1 MTSAKGAA
9 MPASLRPDIAFEAGA
24 TLGEGP
30 VWDEEQQRLLWVDI
44 LPGLVH
50 RFDPATGSDDL
61 FHVGKPVGSA
71 SLRRGGGLVLAV
83 EDGFALLDPGWQRLD
98 QVAVIEHPGPPARFN
113 EGKCDPAG
121 RFLAGTM
128 AYDQTAGAGSVYRL
142 DRGLAVTKLL
152 DGVTI
157 SNGLAWSADGTT
169 MYYIDSPTQGVDA
182 FHYDLETGRLA
193 NRRRV
198 VDIPAAAGLP
208 DGMTIDADGCL
219 WVALYGGSAVHRY
232 APDGHLDATVCF
244 PVTNITCP
252 VFGARG
258 FDQLY
263 VTSARDGLD
272 ERQLAAQPHAGAVFA
287 VDVDARGLPGLRFA
301 G

>member
-1 MTSAKGAA
+1 
-9 MPASLRPDIAFEAGA
+9 MPARQRPEIAIDSRA

-30 VWDEEQQRLLWVDI
+30 VWDEQRQLLLWLDI

-50 RFDPATGSDDL
+50 RFDPATGSDDV
-61 FHVGKPVGSA
+61 FRVGKPVGSA
-71 SLRRGGGLVLAV
+71 GLRRSGGLVLAV
-83 EDGFALLDPGWQRLD
+83 EDGFALLDEDWQRVG
-98 QVAVIEHPGPPARFN
+98 QAVVEHPGPRARFN

-128 AYDQTAGAGSVYRL
+128 AYDLTPGEGSLYRL
-142 DRGLAVTKLL
+142 DPDLTVTKLL

-157 SNGLAWSADGTT
+157 SNGLTWSADGTT

-182 FHYDLETGRLA
+182 FDYDPGTGRLT
-193 NRRRV
+193 NRRRI
-198 VDIPAAAGLP
+198 VDIPTTAGLP
-208 DGMTIDADGCL
+208 DGMTIDAEGCL
-219 WVALYGGSAVHRY
+219 WVALYGGAAVHRY
-232 APDGHLDATVCF
+232 TPEGRLDTTLSF

-252 VFGARG
+252 VFGGPRLG
-258 FDQLY
+258 LLY

-272 ERQLAAQPHAGAVFA
+272 ERQLAAQPHAGAVFTA
-287 VDVDARGLPGLRFA
+287 DVGAQGLPGLRFA

>member
-1 MTSAKGAA
+1 
-9 MPASLRPDIAFEAGA
+9 MPASPRPDIAIEARA

-30 VWDEEQQRLLWVDI
+30 VWDEQRQQLLWLDI

-50 RFDPATGSDDL
+50 RFDPATGGDVV
-61 FHVGKPVGSA
+61 FRVGKPVGSA
-71 SLRRGGGLVLAV
+71 GLRRGGGLVLAV
-83 EDGFALLDPGWQRLD
+83 EDGFALLDEDWQRLD
-98 QVAVIEHPGPPARFN
+98 QAAVVEHPGPPARFN

-121 RFLAGTM
+121 RFLAGTL
-128 AYDQTAGAGSVYRL
+128 AYDETPGAGSVYRL
-142 DRGLAVTKLL
+142 DPDLSVTKLL

-157 SNGLAWSADGTT
+157 SNGLAWTAAGTT
-169 MYYIDSPTQGVDA
+169 LYYIDSPAQGVDA
-182 FHYDLETGRLA
+182 FDYDPGTGRLA

-219 WVALYGGSAVHRY
+219 WVALYGGAAVHRY
-232 APDGHLDATVCF
+232 TPDGRLDATLAF

-252 VFGARG
+252 VFGG
-258 FDQLY
+258 PGLGLLY
-263 VTSARDGLD
+263 VTSARQGLD
-272 ERQLAAQPHAGAVFA
+272 ERQLAAEPHAGAVFTA
-287 VDVDARGLPGLRFA
+287 DVGAQGLPGLRFA

>member
-1 MTSAKGAA
+1 
-9 MPASLRPDIAFEAGA
+9 MPARQRPEIAIDSRA

-30 VWDEEQQRLLWVDI
+30 VWDEQRQLLLWLDI

-50 RFDPATGSDDL
+50 RFDPATGSDDV
-61 FHVGKPVGSA
+61 FRVGKPVGSA
-71 SLRRGGGLVLAV
+71 GLRRSGGLVLAV
-83 EDGFALLDPGWQRLD
+83 EEGFALLDKDWQ
-98 QVAVIEHPGPPARFN
+98 QVGQAAVKHPGPRARFN

-128 AYDQTAGAGSVYRL
+128 AYDLTPGAGSLYRL
-142 DRGLAVTKLL
+142 DPDLAVTKLL

-157 SNGLAWSADGTT
+157 SNGLTWSADGTT
-169 MYYIDSPTQGVDA
+169 MFYIDSPTQGVDA
-182 FHYDLETGRLA
+182 FDYDPEAGRLA
-193 NRRRV
+193 NRRRI

-208 DGMTIDADGCL
+208 DGMTIDAEGCL
-219 WVALYGGSAVHRY
+219 WVALYGGAAVHRY
-232 APDGHLDATVCF
+232 TPEGRLDTTLSF

-252 VFGARG
+252 AFGG
-258 FDQLY
+258 PGLGLLY

-272 ERQLAAQPHAGAVFA
+272 ERQLAAQPHAGAVFTA
-287 VDVDARGLPGLRFA
+287 DVGAQGLPGLRFA

>member
-1 MTSAKGAA
+1 
-9 MPASLRPDIAFEAGA
+9 MPVSQRPEVALDAHA

-30 VWDEEQQRLLWVDI
+30 VWDAGQRRLVWLDI

-50 RFDPATGSDDL
+50 RFDPATGRDDA
-61 FHVGKPVGSA
+61 FRAGKPVGSA
-71 SLRRGGGLVLAV
+71 ALRRGGGLVLAV

-113 EGKCDPAG
+113 DGKCDPAG

-128 AYDQTAGAGSVYRL
+128 AYDQTPGASSVYQL
-142 DRGLAVTKLL
+142 GPDLTVTRLL

-157 SNGLAWSADGTT
+157 SNGLAWTADRATV
-169 MYYIDSPTQGVDA
+169 YYIDSPTQGVDA
-182 FHYDLETGRLA
+182 FDYDVETGRLG

-198 VDIPAAAGLP
+198 VDIPAGAGMP
-208 DGMTIDADGCL
+208 DGMTIDTDGCL
-219 WVALYGGSAVHRY
+219 WVALHGGSAVHRY
-232 APDGHLDATVCF
+232 APDGRLDTVLSF
-244 PVTNITCP
+244 PASNITCP
-252 VFGARG
+252 VFGG
-258 FDQLY
+258 PGLDVLY

-272 ERQLAAQPHAGAVFA
+272 ERRLAAQPHAGALFA
-287 VDVDARGLPGLRFA
+287 ADVGARGLPVPGFA

>member
-1 MTSAKGAA
+1 
-9 MPASLRPDIAFEAGA
+9 MPARQRPEIAIDSRA

-30 VWDEEQQRLLWVDI
+30 VWDEQRQLLLWLDI

-50 RFDPATGSDDL
+50 RFDPATGSDDV
-61 FHVGKPVGSA
+61 FRVGKPVGSA
-71 SLRRGGGLVLAV
+71 GLRRGGGLVLAV
-83 EDGFALLDPGWQRLD
+83 EDGFALLDKDWQR
-98 QVAVIEHPGPPARFN
+98 VGRAVVEHPGPRARFN

-128 AYDQTAGAGSVYRL
+128 AYDLTPGAGSLYRL
-142 DRGLAVTKLL
+142 DPDLTVTKML

-157 SNGLAWSADGTT
+157 SNGLAWSANGTT

-182 FHYDLETGRLA
+182 FDYDPGTGRLA
-193 NRRRV
+193 NQRRI

-208 DGMTIDADGCL
+208 DGMTIDTEGCL
-219 WVALYGGSAVHRY
+219 WVALYGGAAVHRY
-232 APDGHLDATVCF
+232 TPEGRLDTTLSF
-244 PVTNITCP
+244 PATNITCP
-252 VFGARG
+252 VFGG
-258 FDQLY
+258 PGLGLLY

-272 ERQLAAQPHAGAVFA
+272 ERQLAAQPHAGAVFTA
-287 VDVDARGLPGLRFA
+287 DVGAQGLPGLRFA

>member
-1 MTSAKGAA
+1 
-9 MPASLRPDIAFEAGA
+9 MPASVRPDIALDGRAV
-24 TLGEGP
+24 LGEGP
-30 VWDEEQQRLLWVDI
+30 VWDAEQQRLVWLDI

-50 RFDPATGSDDL
+50 RFDPATGTDEV
-61 FHVGKPVGSA
+61 FRAGKPVGSA
-71 SLRRGGGLVLAV
+71 GLRHGGGLVLAV
-83 EDGFALLDPGWQRLD
+83 ADGFALLDPGWQRLD
-98 QVAVIEHPGPPARFN
+98 QVAVIEHPGPRARFN

-128 AYDQTAGAGSVYRL
+128 AYDQTPGAGSVYRL
-142 DRGLAVTKLL
+142 DPDLAVTRLL

-157 SNGLAWSADGTT
+157 SNGLAWTADGATL
-169 MYYIDSPTQGVDA
+169 YYIDSPTQGVDA
-182 FHYDLETGRLA
+182 FDYDTGTGRLE

-208 DGMTIDADGCL
+208 DGMTIDTDGCL

-232 APDGHLDATVCF
+232 TPDGRLDAVLSF
-244 PVTNITCP
+244 PVSNVTCP
-252 VFGARG
+252 VFGG
-258 FDQLY
+258 PGLGMLY
-263 VTSARDGLD
+263 VTSARDGLG

-287 VDVDARGLPGLRFA
+287 ADAGARGLPALRFA

>member
-1 MTSAKGAA
+1 
-9 MPASLRPDIAFEAGA
+9 MPASLRPDVAFDGRA

-30 VWDEEQQRLLWVDI
+30 VWDAEQQRLVWLDI

-50 RFDPATGSDDL
+50 RFDPATGSDDV
-61 FHVGKPVGSA
+61 FGVGKPTGSA
-71 SLRRGGGLVLAV
+71 GLRHCGGLVLAV

-98 QVAVIEHPGPPARFN
+98 QVAVVEHPGPPARFN

-128 AYDQTAGAGSVYRL
+128 AYDETPGAGSVYRL
-142 DRGLAVTKLL
+142 DADLAVTKLF

-157 SNGLAWSADGTT
+157 SNGLAWTPDGAT

-182 FHYDLETGRLA
+182 FDYDAGTGRLG

-198 VDIPAAAGLP
+198 VDVPAAAGLP
-208 DGMTIDADGCL
+208 DGMTLDTDGCL
-219 WVALYGGSAVHRY
+219 WVALWGGSAVHRY
-232 APDGHLDATVCF
+232 TPDGRLDTALSF
-244 PVTNITCP
+244 PATNITCP
-252 VFGARG
+252 VFGG
-258 FDQLY
+258 PGLSVLY
-263 VTSARDGLD
+263 VTSARDGLG
-272 ERQLAAQPHAGAVFA
+272 ERELAAQPHAGALFA
-287 VDVDARGLPGLRFA
+287 ADVGARGLPALRFA

>member
-1 MTSAKGAA
+1 
-9 MPASLRPDIAFEAGA
+9 MPASPRPDIAFDGRA

-30 VWDEEQQRLLWVDI
+30 VWDGTQQRLVWLDI

-50 RFDPATGSDDL
+50 RFDPATGGD
-61 FHVGKPVGSA
+61 HVFRAGKPVGSA
-71 SLRRGGGLVLAV
+71 GLRHGGGLVLAV
-83 EDGFALLDPGWQRLD
+83 EDGFALLDPQWQRLD
-98 QVAVIEHPGPPARFN
+98 QVAVVEHPGPQARFN

-128 AYDQTAGAGSVYRL
+128 AYDLTPGAGSVYRL
-142 DRGLAVTKLL
+142 GPDFAVTRLL

-157 SNGLAWSADGTT
+157 SNGLAWTPDGATL
-169 MYYIDSPTQGVDA
+169 YYIDSPTQGVDA
-182 FHYDLETGRLA
+182 FDYDTETGRLE

-208 DGMTIDADGCL
+208 DGMTLDTGGCL

-232 APDGHLDATVCF
+232 TPDGRLDTVLSF
-244 PVTNITCP
+244 PASHITCP
-252 VFGARG
+252 AFGG
-258 FDQLY
+258 PGLGVLY
-263 VTSARDGLD
+263 ITSARDGLG
-272 ERQLAAQPHAGAVFA
+272 ERELAAQPHAGAVFA
-287 VDVDARGLPGLRFA
+287 ADVGARGLPALRFA

>member
-1 MTSAKGAA
+1 
-9 MPASLRPDIAFEAGA
+9 MPASLRPDVAFDAGA

-50 RFDPATGSDDL
+50 RFDPATGSDDT
-61 FHVGKPVGSA
+61 FGVGKPVGSA
-71 SLRRGGGLVLAV
+71 SLRRDGGLVLAV
-83 EDGFALLDPGWQRLD
+83 EDGFALLDPAWQRLD

-128 AYDQTAGAGSVYRL
+128 AYDETAGAGSLYRL
-142 DRGLAVTKLL
+142 DPDLAVTKLL

-182 FHYDLETGRLA
+182 FDYDIESGRLA

-219 WVALYGGSAVHRY
+219 WMALYGGSAVHRY
-232 APDGHLDATVCF
+232 APDGHLDTTVSF
-244 PVTNITCP
+244 PATNITCP
-252 VFGARG
+252 VFGGRE

-287 VDVDARGLPGLRFA
+287 VAVGARGLPGLRFA

>member
-1 MTSAKGAA
+1 
-9 MPASLRPDIAFEAGA
+9 MPARQRPEIAIDSRA

-30 VWDEEQQRLLWVDI
+30 VWDEQRQLLLWLDI

-50 RFDPATGSDDL
+50 RFDPATGSDDVC
-61 FHVGKPVGSA
+61 HVGKPVGSA
-71 SLRRGGGLVLAV
+71 GLRRSGGLVLAV
-83 EDGFALLDPGWQRLD
+83 EDGFALLDKDWQRVG
-98 QVAVIEHPGPPARFN
+98 QAVVEHPGPRARFN

-128 AYDQTAGAGSVYRL
+128 AYDLTPGAGSLYRL
-142 DRGLAVTKLL
+142 DPDLTVTKLL

-182 FHYDLETGRLA
+182 FDYDSGAGRLA
-193 NRRRV
+193 NRRRI

-208 DGMTIDADGCL
+208 DGMAIDAEGCL
-219 WVALYGGSAVHRY
+219 WVALYGGAAVHRY
-232 APDGHLDATVCF
+232 TPEGRLDTTLSF

-252 VFGARG
+252 VFGG
-258 FDQLY
+258 PGLGLLY

-272 ERQLAAQPHAGAVFA
+272 ERQLAAQPHAGAVFTA
-287 VDVDARGLPGLRFA
+287 DVGAQGLPGLRFA

>member
-1 MTSAKGAA
+1 
-9 MPASLRPDIAFEAGA
+9 MPASLRPDVAFDAGA

-50 RFDPATGSDDL
+50 RFDPATGSDDT
-61 FHVGKPVGSA
+61 FGVGKPVGSA
-71 SLRRGGGLVLAV
+71 SLRRDGGLVLAV
-83 EDGFALLDPGWQRLD
+83 EDGFALLDPAWQRLD

-128 AYDQTAGAGSVYRL
+128 AYDETAGAGSLYRL
-142 DRGLAVTKLL
+142 DPGLAVTKVL

-182 FHYDLETGRLA
+182 FHYDIDTGRLA

-198 VDIPAAAGLP
+198 VDIPAAAGIP

-219 WVALYGGSAVHRY
+219 WMALYGGSAVHRY
-232 APDGHLDATVCF
+232 APDGHLDTTVSF
-244 PVTNITCP
+244 PATNITCP
-252 VFGARG
+252 VFGGRE
-258 FDQLY
+258 FHQLY

-272 ERQLAAQPHAGAVFA
+272 ERQRAAQPHAGAVFA
-287 VDVDARGLPGLRFA
+287 VDVGARGLPGLRFA

>member
-1 MTSAKGAA
+1 
-9 MPASLRPDIAFEAGA
+9 MPASLRPDIAFDAGA

-30 VWDEEQQRLLWVDI
+30 VWDEERQRLLWLDI

-50 RFDPATGSDDL
+50 RFDPATGSDDI
-61 FHVGKPVGSA
+61 FGVGKPVGSA

-83 EDGFALLDPGWQRLD
+83 EDGFALLDPAWQRLD

-128 AYDQTAGAGSVYRL
+128 RYDQTAGAGSVYRL
-142 DRGLAVTKLL
+142 DPGLTVTKLL

-157 SNGLAWSADGTT
+157 SNGLAWTADGTT

-182 FHYDLETGRLA
+182 FRYDIDTGRLA

-232 APDGHLDATVCF
+232 APEGHLDATVHF
-244 PVTNITCP
+244 PATNTTCP
-252 VFGARG
+252 VFGARE

-287 VDVDARGLPGLRFA
+287 VDVGARGLPGLRFA

>member
-1 MTSAKGAA
+1 
-9 MPASLRPDIAFEAGA
+9 MPASPRPDIAFDGRA

-30 VWDEEQQRLLWVDI
+30 VWDEKQQRLVWLDI

-50 RFDPATGSDDL
+50 RFDPATGGDHV
-61 FHVGKPVGSA
+61 FRVGKPAGSA
-71 SLRRGGGLVLAV
+71 GLRHGGGLILAV
-83 EDGFALLDPGWQRLD
+83 EDGFALLDPQWQRLD
-98 QVAVIEHPGPPARFN
+98 QVAVVEHPGPPARFN

-128 AYDQTAGAGSVYRL
+128 AYDLTPGPARCTGWAP
-142 DRGLAVTKLL
+142 DLAVTRLL

-157 SNGLAWSADGTT
+157 SNGLAWTPDGATL
-169 MYYIDSPTQGVDA
+169 YYIDSPTQGVDA
-182 FHYDLETGRLA
+182 FDYDTGTGRLA

-208 DGMTIDADGCL
+208 DGMTLDTDGCL

-232 APDGHLDATVCF
+232 TPDGRLDTVLSF
-244 PVTNITCP
+244 PASNITCP
-252 VFGARG
+252 VFGG
-258 FDQLY
+258 PGLGVLY
-263 VTSARDGLD
+263 VTSARDGLG

-287 VDVDARGLPGLRFA
+287 ADVGARGLPALRFA

>member
-1 MTSAKGAA
+1 
-9 MPASLRPDIAFEAGA
+9 MPASPRPDVALDARA
-24 TLGEGP
+24 VLGEGP
-30 VWDEEQQRLLWVDI
+30 VWDEELQCLVWLDI

-50 RFDPATGSDDL
+50 RFDPATGADDV
-61 FHVGKPVGSA
+61 FGVGKPVGSA
-71 SLRRGGGLVLAV
+71 GLRQGGGLVLAV

-98 QVAVIEHPGPPARFN
+98 QVAVVEFAGPPARFN

-128 AYDQTAGAGSVYRL
+128 AHDETPGAGSLYRL
-142 DRGLAVTKLL
+142 GPDLSVTKLF

-157 SNGLAWSADGTT
+157 SNGLAWTPDGAT

-182 FHYDLETGRLA
+182 FDYDAATGWLG

-208 DGMTIDADGCL
+208 DGMTLDTGGCL
-219 WVALYGGSAVHRY
+219 WVALWGGSAVHRY
-232 APDGHLDATVCF
+232 TPDGRLDAVLSL
-244 PVTNITCP
+244 PATNITCP
-252 VFGARG
+252 VFGGAG
-258 FDQLY
+258 LGVLY

-272 ERQLAAQPHAGAVFA
+272 GRQLAAQPHAGAVFA
-287 VDVDARGLPGLRFA
+287 ADVGAHGLPTLRFA

>member
-1 MTSAKGAA
+1 
-9 MPASLRPDIAFEAGA
+9 MPASLQPDIAFDAGA

-30 VWDEEQQRLLWVDI
+30 VWDEEQQTLLWVDI

-50 RFDPATGSDDL
+50 RSDPAAGSDDI
-61 FHVGKPVGSA
+61 FGVGKPVGSA
-71 SLRRGGGLVLAV
+71 SLRRNGGLVLAV
-83 EDGFALLDPGWQRLD
+83 EDGFALLDPGWQRLE
-98 QVAVIEHPGPPARFN
+98 QVAVIDHPGPPARFN

-128 AYDQTAGAGSVYRL
+128 AYDQTAGAGSLYRL
-142 DRGLAVTKLL
+142 DPGLAVTKLL

-157 SNGLAWSADGTT
+157 SNGLAWSADAAT

-182 FHYDLETGRLA
+182 FHYDIETGRLA

-232 APDGHLDATVCF
+232 APDGRLDATVSF
-244 PVTNITCP
+244 PATNITCP
-252 VFGARG
+252 VFGGRE
-258 FDQLY
+258 FHQLY

-287 VDVDARGLPGLRFA
+287 VDVGARGLPGLRFA

>member
-1 MTSAKGAA
+1 
-9 MPASLRPDIAFEAGA
+9 MPAGPRPELALDAHA

-30 VWDEEQQRLLWVDI
+30 VWDAEQQRLVWLDI

-50 RFDPATGSDDL
+50 RFDPATGDDDV
-61 FHVGKPVGSA
+61 FRAGKPVGSA
-71 SLRRGGGLVLAV
+71 GLRRGGGLVLAV
-83 EDGFALLDPGWQRLD
+83 EDGFALLDPGWRRLD
-98 QVAVIEHPGPPARFN
+98 QAVYVEHPGPRARFN

-128 AYDQTAGAGSVYRL
+128 AYDLTPGAGSVYRL
-142 DRGLAVTKLL
+142 GPDLEVTRLL

-157 SNGLAWSADGTT
+157 SNGLAWTADGATL
-169 MYYIDSPTQGVDA
+169 YYIDSPTQGVDA
-182 FHYDLETGRLA
+182 FDYDAGTGRLA

-208 DGMTIDADGCL
+208 DGMTLDTDGCL
-219 WVALYGGSAVHRY
+219 WVALWGGSAVHRY
-232 APDGHLDATVCF
+232 TPGGRLDTVLSF
-244 PVTNITCP
+244 PASNITCP
-252 VFGARG
+252 VFGG
-258 FDQLY
+258 PGLGVLY

-272 ERQLAAQPHAGAVFA
+272 ERQLAAQPHAGAIFA
-287 VDVDARGLPGLRFA
+287 ADVGARGLPADRFA

>member
-1 MTSAKGAA
+1 
-9 MPASLRPDIAFEAGA
+9 MPASMRPEIAFDAGA

-30 VWDEEQQRLLWVDI
+30 VWDEDQQRLLWVDI

-50 RFDPATGSDDL
+50 RFDPATGNDVV
-61 FHVGKPVGSA
+61 FGVGKPVGSA

-98 QVAVIEHPGPPARFN
+98 QVAVIEHPGPRARFN

-128 AYDQTAGAGSVYRL
+128 AYDETAGAGSVYRL
-142 DRGLAVTKLL
+142 DPDFKVTKLL

-157 SNGLAWSADGTT
+157 SNGMAWSADGAT
-169 MYYIDSPTQGVDA
+169 MYYIDTPTRGIDA
-182 FHYDLETGRLA
+182 FHYDIETGRLA

-198 VDIPAAAGLP
+198 VDVPAAAGLP
-208 DGMTIDADGCL
+208 DGMTIDADGSL
-219 WVALYGGSAVHRY
+219 WVALWGGSAVHRY
-232 APDGHLDATVCF
+232 APDGRLDATLSF
-244 PVTNITCP
+244 PATNITCP
-252 VFGARG
+252 AFGGPG
-258 FDQLY
+258 FDLLY

-272 ERQLAAQPHAGAVFA
+272 EQQLAAQPHAGAVFT
-287 VDVDARGLPGLRFA
+287 VDAGARGLPTLRFA